1 MALSGGAATVLTHK
15 KVTEQSYERYNRL
28 DYNLGTKNK
37 VWKFSY
43 YLDGKYIIDATQ
55 GIVDFWQQICPW
67 KNDQSATND
76 YFGLL
81 NSVQKDSSP
90 AKANQANDIIE
101 NAWARIAG
109 KEISTSFG
117 VYVINLATQEA
128 QQQYKVDKGVLMT
141 IEMNV
146 NLITNHTVLDAI
158 SAVKSN

>member
-1 MALSGGAATVLTHK
+1 MALSSGAATVLAHK
-15 KVTEQSYERYNRL
+15 NTTEQSYERYNRI

-43 YLDGKYIIDATQ
+43 YLDGQYIIDATQ

-90 AKANQANDIIE
+90 AKANQANDSIE

-117 VYVINLATQEA
+117 VYVINLAAQEA

-146 NLITNHTVLDAI
+146 NLIANHAVLDAI